1 MSISSIKREAKS
13 LMKGNFI
20 QLFLFVILPLLVG
33 GIFSSWSTQANGF
46 LYVLFAV
53 LYLLIALFVQYNTY
67 NWITTQDQDLL
78 SFSGLISLAKNPHV
92 LTTQLGIELIII
104 LLTLL
109 LFIPFVNIIALVA
122 LIVVSLMLVPANFI
136 AIDKLLEFYKERKR
150 ESLDTT
156 STYYVLKDLGAKEKT
171 QKISIGTKTVTLKFI
186 CIKKDIIM
194 DDLLLKQN
202 INKMDDDYEKI

>member
-20 QLFLFVILPLLVG
+20 QLFLFVTLPLLVG
-33 GIFSSWSTQANGF
+33 GIFNSWYTQANGF
-46 LYVLFAV
+46 LSVLFAV

-136 AIDKLLEFYKERKR
+136 AIDKPQL
-150 ESLDTT
+150 
-156 STYYVLKDLGAKEKT
+156 
-171 QKISIGTKTVTLKFI
+171 SIGQVVQESIEMMKGHKLHYILFVLSFFGWFLLIGITFGLASLWVIPYLHLSSILYYIHLKEH
-186 CIKKDIIM
+186 K
-194 DDLLLKQN
+194 
-202 INKMDDDYEKI
+202 

>member
-20 QLFLFVILPLLVG
+20 QLFLFVTLPLLVG
-33 GIFSSWSTQANGF
+33 GMFCSWSTQAKGF
-46 LYVLFAV
+46 WSVILSV

-67 NWITTQDQDLL
+67 NWITTGDKGLL

-136 AIDKLLEFYKERKR
+136 AIDKPQL
-150 ESLDTT
+150 
-156 STYYVLKDLGAKEKT
+156 
-171 QKISIGTKTVTLKFI
+171 SIGQVVHESIEMMKGHKLHYILFI
-186 CIKKDIIM
+186 CISFTMGNSIFA
-194 DDLLLKQN
+194 LV
-202 INKMDDDYEKI
+202 